1 MKKNFRNTPNV
12 VVDIG
17 ARFGL
22 HSTWKNYKSDTF
34 FYLIEPDLN
43 EIKRLK
49 KKYKDK
55 IKKIEYINTAIS
67 DIKGKVNFF
76 NLSNPAMSGIYERK
90 NISPLFKGDRKS
102 QLKSKVS
109 KVYSQSLND
118 LRKSIKK
125 RVDFYKIDVEGSE
138 YSILKNYNYF
148 DEVIGIRSEIS
159 FDSAYK
165 KNLAKEGSF
174 GAIHSLLRKHNFIL
188 LNLDYEGRGDYFSE
202 FIDSKQKYGV
212 CQQTDAVWIKDPN
225 IILKTKDPIILIKL
239 INFLFKNNA
248 PDLSL
253 HLLKKSSKILKKISN
268 TSHYD
273 YAKFLTIHHFH
284 SIKWTPNQ
292 KIAKHAKFYEDI
304 FDSKYPQGHAYNS
317 SILFNPD

>member
-1 MKKNFRNTPNV
+1 MKKNNQNV

-22 HSTWKNYKSDTF
+22 HSTWKNYMSETF
-34 FYLIEPDLN
+34 FYLIEPDLK

-55 IKKIEYINTAIS
+55 TKNMKFIYTVIS
-67 DIKGKVNFF
+67 DFKGKVNFF
-76 NLSNPAMSGIYERK
+76 NLSNPAMSGIYERE
-90 NISPLFKGDRKS
+90 NISPLFKGDRKN
-102 QLKSKVS
+102 QLKTKVS
-109 KVYSQSLND
+109 KVRSQSLND

-125 RVDFYKIDVEGSE
+125 RVDFFKIDAEGSE
-138 YSILKNYNYF
+138 YSILKNYDYF

-165 KNLAKEGSF
+165 KNLPKEGSF

-188 LNLDYEGRGDYFSE
+188 LNFDYEGRGDYFSE
-202 FIDSKQKYGV
+202 FIASNQRYGV

-225 IILKTKDPIILIKL
+225 IILKTKEPITIIKL
-239 INFLFKNNA
+239 VNFLFRNNA
-248 PDLSL
+248 PDLSI
-253 HLLKKSSKILKKISN
+253 HLLKKTSKILKKISR
-268 TSHYD
+268 TSHYN
-273 YAKFLTIHHFH
+273 YAKFLTINHFH

-304 FDSKYPQGHAYNS
+304 FDSKYPQGQAYNS
-317 SILFNPD
+317 SMLFNPD